1 MKPVVRNLLVG
12 LRDFVI
18 VLALLVWLARSDQM
32 PQVVPPQ
39 VTDFLVDMTDIVF
52 GSGGGGAGAAA
63 TDLADLALYGE
74 TDREARRDLELYKAR
89 IENWFARVLDNVDGI
104 VTHPLVRRALPDFGQ
119 ELSLMFAED
128 YLGGLI
134 TRYGDIDEILLHGQ
148 GGVFLRTTRENR
160 EPLPPE
166 VVPQKILE
174 KARAA
179 RGAILEPLPG
189 QRFMLLASF
198 LSPMRERQGTVVV
211 VLNASTL
218 KKLVAEYP
226 GSGDSRLYLHVR
238 GNDPLIESGQGSWG
252 ALPERALRH
261 ERFLDTRAGR
271 KRNLALPVRIAGSES
286 GIIIGLLSPPVDSS
300 KLLLL
305 GVRFLILVL
314 TIFVTLWLVR
324 RILSGI
330 WKIIRTHGMREQL
343 LLHALDASLGHGKKI
358 LEGAKRITTV
368 RPRVERRIIRTEAP
382 RTESVRPKVAPG
394 AGMPA
399 DFQASGEPDLRR
411 YERFHLD
418 PRTPVAEGEFVIID
432 GPVDLPMDA
441 DGLTLPDMEPAAP
454 APIDD

>member
-218 KKLVAEYP
+218 KNWLPNIPDPETRGSTSMSAE
-226 GSGDSRLYLHVR
+226 
-238 GNDPLIESGQGSWG
+238 
-252 ALPERALRH
+252 
-261 ERFLDTRAGR
+261 
-271 KRNLALPVRIAGSES
+271 
-286 GIIIGLLSPPVDSS
+286 
-300 KLLLL
+300 
-305 GVRFLILVL
+305 
-314 TIFVTLWLVR
+314 
-324 RILSGI
+324 
-330 WKIIRTHGMREQL
+330 
-343 LLHALDASLGHGKKI
+343 
-358 LEGAKRITTV
+358 
-368 RPRVERRIIRTEAP
+368 
-382 RTESVRPKVAPG
+382 
-394 AGMPA
+394 
-399 DFQASGEPDLRR
+399 
-411 YERFHLD
+411 
-418 PRTPVAEGEFVIID
+418 
-432 GPVDLPMDA
+432 
-441 DGLTLPDMEPAAP
+441 
-454 APIDD
+454 